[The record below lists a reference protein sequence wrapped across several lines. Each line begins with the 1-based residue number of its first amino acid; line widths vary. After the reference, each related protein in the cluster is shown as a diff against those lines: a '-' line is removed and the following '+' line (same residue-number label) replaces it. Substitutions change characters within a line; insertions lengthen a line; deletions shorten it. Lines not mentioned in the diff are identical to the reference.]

1 MALKELTVLA
11 RIRSKQGKEA
21 EVLGEITRLIAPTR
35 AEAGCINYD
44 LHRSQDDP
52 TLFLLYETWA
62 SRRDLDQ
69 HLAMPY
75 LQAFLNK
82 APELLAEE
90 VDISFW
96 DMLT

>member
-1 MALKELTVLA
+1 MAGEELTVLA
-11 RIRSKQGKEA
+11 RFRAQKGKEA
-21 EVLGEITRLIAPTR
+21 EVLAEISRLIAPTR

-44 LHRSQDDP
+44 LHCSKDDP
-52 TLFLLYETWA
+52 ALFLLYETWI
-62 SRRDLDQ
+62 SRRDLEA

-75 LQAFLNK
+75 LQAFLGK

>member
-1 MALKELTVLA
+1 MAGEELTVLA
-11 RIRSKQGKEA
+11 RIRAKSGKEA
-21 EVLGEITRLIAPTR
+21 EVLAEINLLIAPTR

-44 LHRSQDDP
+44 LHCSKDDP
-52 TLFLLYETWA
+52 ALFLLYETWA
-62 SRRDLDQ
+62 SRSDLDA

-75 LQAFLNK
+75 LQVFLGK
-82 APELLAEE
+82 APNLLAEE